1 VFAPSRSV
9 GRAINSLLQSALSQ
23 LLILSPLSSLFFPL
37 VRLQAGIMRRVPS
50 DEAANV
56 PVVINADF
64 QRVLDAA
71 QARRPVEQ
79 SGAGAVAAA
88 SVSMESIE
96 RFAFYER
103 AKKCFAVVITGE
115 KRLYGN
121 ILVKKGVIRADE

>member
-1 VFAPSRSV
+1 
-9 GRAINSLLQSALSQ
+9 
-23 LLILSPLSSLFFPL
+23 
-37 VRLQAGIMRRVPS
+37 MRRVPA
-50 DEAANV
+50 DEAANL
-56 PVVINADF
+56 PVAINAEF

-79 SGAGAVAAA
+79 SGAGAANAAA
-88 SVSMESIE
+88 SVSMELIE

-121 ILVKKGVIRADE
+121 ILVKKGVIRPDE